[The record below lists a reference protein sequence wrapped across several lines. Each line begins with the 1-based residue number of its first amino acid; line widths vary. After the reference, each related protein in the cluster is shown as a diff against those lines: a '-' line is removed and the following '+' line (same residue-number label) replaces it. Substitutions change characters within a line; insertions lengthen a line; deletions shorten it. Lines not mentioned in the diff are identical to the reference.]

1 MPINFKAFLPQE
13 RRSPKRWRLYA
24 ILAACSVLPFLL
36 FLYAADRFLHRAT
49 TNNVLQQTGPAAE
62 LAANVITER
71 MADARAALEGLA
83 EDPALLHAWEGND
96 VIRLTAMLQM
106 AHDLRRDVAYF
117 ALYDSTGHLRARFP
131 AGVEA
136 NASPAIPARFSDAMQ
151 NGKAY
156 VSGVMPLAGTGKGV
170 TVAVSLHT
178 QRGGGVLSAVY
189 TLDTVKSWT
198 KGITPGAM
206 RWISIVDQNGTLVT
220 GANLGEAAPSHDV
233 NSRPEVKQVLAGKDG
248 TEFIHLPNGQAL
260 VTRRPLSPLGWGVL
274 VEIPVTEI
282 NAAIWKFERPIGF
295 IALVFMA
302 LALVIGIVVASL
314 YRRLKAS
321 EQHIRQIITAATD
334 AFISINREGIITEWN
349 PKAEELFGWSRAE
362 ALGRPVHTT
371 IIPPQYRE
379 SYVRGLKN
387 LVASGEGAVLDKR
400 IELTA
405 LHCNG
410 REFPVEVSI
419 TCVQTGGKTAFNAF
433 LHDITKRKQH
443 EQQISLLNAELR
455 ARVSELEARNKAL
468 ESFSYSV
475 SHDVRAPLRNIA
487 GFTEVLQQELAHQLA
502 PAALDYLNRI
512 QGNVVRMQRL
522 VDDLLRFARLGEQGL
537 KLQPTDLKGIVH
549 EVIRSLE
556 PEVTGRDVIFEI
568 SSLPSIE
575 CDRGLITQVFWN
587 LLANAVKFTSGR
599 KHAVISVG
607 AASEGD
613 EEDIFFVRDN
623 GVGFDMGQAARLFVA
638 FQRLHRYEEFEGT
651 GVGLATVQRI
661 ISKHQG
667 RIWAYA
673 EPERGATFYFS
684 LRRKQSEARVAEMEP
699 TA

>member
-1 MPINFKAFLPQE
+1 
-13 RRSPKRWRLYA
+13 
-24 ILAACSVLPFLL
+24 L

-49 TNNVLQQTGPAAE
+49 TNSLLQQTGPAAE
-62 LAANVITER
+62 LAASVITER
-71 MADARAALEGLA
+71 MADARTAVEALA
-83 EDPALLHAWEGND
+83 NDSTLLHAWERND
-96 VIRLTAMLQM
+96 ITRLAAMLQM
-106 AHDLRRDVAYF
+106 AHELRGDVAYF
-117 ALYDSTGHLRARFP
+117 ALYDSAGHLRARFP
-131 AGVEA
+131 AAGQTDA
-136 NASPAIPARFSDAMQ
+136 NAAMPAWFLSALQ

-156 VSGVMPLAGTGKGV
+156 VSGVTPLSGTGNAV
-170 TVAVSLHT
+170 TVVASLHT
-178 QRGGGVLSAVY
+178 ERAGGVLSAVY
-189 TLDTVKSWT
+189 TVNTVKNWT
-198 KGITPGAM
+198 NGITPGAM
-206 RWISIVDQNGTLVT
+206 KWISIVDQNGTLVT

-233 NSRPEVKQVLAGKDG
+233 SSRPEVKQVLAGKDG
-248 TEFIHLPNGQAL
+248 TEFIRLPNGQAL
-260 VTRRPLSPLGWGVL
+260 VTRRPISSLGWGVL
-274 VEIPVTEI
+274 VEIPVTEV
-282 NAAIWKFERPIGF
+282 NAAIWKFERPIGL

-314 YRRLKAS
+314 YRRLRES
-321 EQHIRQIITAATD
+321 EQHVREIITAATD
-334 AFISINREGIITEWN
+334 GFISINREGIITEWN
-349 PKAEELFGWSRAE
+349 RKAEELFGWSRE
-362 ALGRPVHTT
+362 ETLGRPIHTT

-379 SYVRGLKN
+379 AHLRGLKDF
-387 LVASGEGAVLDKR
+387 VATGEGPVLDKR

-419 TCVQTGGKTAFNAF
+419 TCVQSGGKTAFNAF
-433 LHDITKRKQH
+433 LHDITKRKQS

-455 ARVSELEARNKAL
+455 ARVSELEGRNKAL

-487 GFTEVLQQELAHQLA
+487 GFADVLRQELAHQLP

-537 KLQPTDLKGIVH
+537 KLQPTDLEAIVQ

-556 PEVTGRDVIFEI
+556 PEIAGRDVTFEV
-568 SSLPSIE
+568 SSLPRIE

-599 KHAVISVG
+599 KHAIISIG
-607 AASEGD
+607 ATSDGD

-667 RIWAYA
+667 RIWAYS
-673 EPERGATFYFS
+673 EPEQGATFYFS
-684 LRRKQSEARVAEMEP
+684 LRRKQSEARVAEMAP